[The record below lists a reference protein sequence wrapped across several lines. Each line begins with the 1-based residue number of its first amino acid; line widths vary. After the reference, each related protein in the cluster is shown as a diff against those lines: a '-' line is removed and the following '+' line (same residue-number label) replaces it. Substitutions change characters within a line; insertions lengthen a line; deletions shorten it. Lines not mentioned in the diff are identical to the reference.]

1 MGRKIRTLKLFAF
14 ILIAIQVVII
24 SLFCVFYFN
33 DLFNI
38 KNLIKPETIALSAS
52 ILVAVDCLFTWISI
66 LVIASLRQKTDLHAA
81 DVIGNDIQEAYNFAQ
96 VGLAVTDDSNI
107 VLWTND
113 IFKDRHL
120 EIIDENIV
128 EWQPTLSALLD
139 VSNRTETVKIEINNR
154 TYEVK
159 YIREAGLWIFKD
171 VSDFESIFKYSKDQA
186 PVIGILAIDNYDD
199 VVRGEDDFNDVV
211 TKVKNAIFGY
221 AKDFGFLLKRIKD
234 DNYFIISNYDSY
246 TKVKEDNFSIIDKVR
261 KIGAAEDVP
270 LTLSIGYALDFP
282 DVNKLH
288 ELAIAALDIAMS
300 RGGDQVVVS
309 AYGKEMEFYGGKSE
323 AQEKRSRVKIRVLAD
338 SLISLIKSTSNV
350 LIMGHTNMDMD
361 AFGACLGIKAICDRL
376 GKNSRIVVDLKAT
389 EFKTRAC
396 ITSSFGRN
404 ELEQTIVN
412 PHDVTNL
419 IKAGT
424 LLVVVDVHIPSMVM
438 YPPLLDQVAKIV
450 VIDHHRRAEEY
461 IDSLSLVFNHI
472 DPSSSSTCELISEF
486 IRFSSINPRIELSP
500 MYATIMLA
508 GIFLDSSYFK
518 SRNTGIRTFEAAT
531 ILKEY
536 GADNAMADD
545 LLKDDYEEHKT
556 VTDIISRMETPEYG
570 VVVAVA
576 NPDRLYDSATIAKA
590 ANECL
595 SFKGNHAAFVIG
607 KTGSRETRMS
617 CRSDGSINVQLLA
630 EKLGGGGHFSSAA
643 VSFNKANPE
652 EVKRDLLTIL
662 NKYLKAASSSVRG
675 NEGEEEE

>member
-14 ILIAIQVVII
+14 ILIAIEVVII

-33 DLFNI
+33 NWFDI
-38 KNLIKPETIALSAS
+38 KNIIKPETIALSAS
-52 ILVAVDCLFTWISI
+52 ILVAIDCLFTWVSI

-234 DNYFIISNYDSY
+234 DNYFIIANYDSY
-246 TKVKEDNFSIIDKVR
+246 TKVKDDNFSIIDKVR

-412 PHDVTNL
+412 PHDVANL